1 MQTIS
6 RFEKDP
12 YNAYQNF
19 LYNRTINGLSIYSN
33 DELSKMSNEKKK
45 KIFKQHKKAQETINL
60 LKQEVTN
67 KLANDFFVQIF
78 PDTEF
83 TKSLINFYGIQG
95 DVTYTNHLPFKLL
108 KINKKM
114 IIARLIETKLLPKNF
129 NQLIPREDAI

>member
-1 MQTIS
+1 MLIRLSYTI
-6 RFEKDP
+6 D
-12 YNAYQNF
+12 
-19 LYNRTINGLSIYSN
+19 
-33 DELSKMSNEKKK
+33 
-45 KIFKQHKKAQETINL
+45 
-60 LKQEVTN
+60 

-83 TKSLINFYGIQG
+83 TKSLINFYGVQG

-129 NQLIPREDAI
+129 NQLIPREDAV